1 MRRKALTK
9 RQSRKQYAKGLKTH
23 SHNISLAPAR
33 GGHRL

>member
-9 RQSRKQYAKGLKTH
+9 RQSRKTFAKGLKTH
-23 SHNISLAPAR
+23 KNNISLSPAR